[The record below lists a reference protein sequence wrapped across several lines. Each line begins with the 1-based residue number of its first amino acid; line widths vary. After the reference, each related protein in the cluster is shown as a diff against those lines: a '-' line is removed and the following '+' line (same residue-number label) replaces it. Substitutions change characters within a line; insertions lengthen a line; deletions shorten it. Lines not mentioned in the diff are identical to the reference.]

1 MTSNDIFYSESR
13 RIIKQS
19 LGGKYNDSST
29 MDSRGA
35 STGKEQVEIPKI
47 EIYENQA
54 KLYQFHSKT

>member
-1 MTSNDIFYSESR
+1 
-13 RIIKQS
+13 
-19 LGGKYNDSST
+19 